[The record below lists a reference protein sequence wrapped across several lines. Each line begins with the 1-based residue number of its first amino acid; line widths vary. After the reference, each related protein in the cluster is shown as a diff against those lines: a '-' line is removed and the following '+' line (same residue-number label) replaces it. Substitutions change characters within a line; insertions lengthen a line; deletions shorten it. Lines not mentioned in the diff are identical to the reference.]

1 MTLTIELYTSDGWIV
16 LGVNYRSMKLFQ
28 KMSSVAGRPVLP
40 GRGGKA
46 VGVACSTR
54 QVALND
60 GKEWSAESRIRANTS
75 GREPSTQA
83 FQEIAETGLGKGQSF
98 AHMLPCVSGLLAPH
112 QRLICRNVVKVNIAG
127 VFQYGPWVCGTPP
140 GRQEVLG
147 NDLEGAQIWWGETG
161 GSHPN

>member
-1 MTLTIELYTSDGWIV
+1 M
-16 LGVNYRSMKLFQ
+16 
-28 KMSSVAGRPVLP
+28 
-40 GRGGKA
+40 GKA
-46 VGVACSTR
+46 VGAACGTW

-60 GKEWSAESRIRANTS
+60 RKEWSAESRIRANTS

-83 FQEIAETGLGKGQSF
+83 FQEIAEAGLGKGQSF
-98 AHMLPCVSGLLAPH
+98 ARMLPCVSGLLALH
-112 QRLICRNVVKVNIAG
+112 QRLIRRNVTKMNIAG
-127 VFQYGPWVCGTPP
+127 AFQYGCGTPP